1 MTTENFVGLVNQ
13 PNQASGQDVQ
23 TDAAGQSRA
32 RQALIR
38 RVWLVD
44 AYLWIALGINLAVI
58 AAEQYFGVLSGAT
71 VLMGEVPALLLALA
85 LILGGAALL
94 LNSWGDFMRYMA
106 TRTAAPKV
114 KPAVAARPAFAQDTP
129 SIEPGWTVRNTA
141 RQYRSSRIRN
151 IEGGIA

>member
-13 PNQASGQDVQ
+13 PNQSRGSETQ
-23 TDAAGQSRA
+23 TDAAEQSRD
-32 RQALIR
+32 RKQLIR

-44 AYLWIALGINLAVI
+44 AYLWIALGVNLAVI
-58 AAEQYFGVLSGAT
+58 ALENYFGVLSGAT

-85 LILGGAALL
+85 LIFGGAGLL
-94 LNSWGDFMRYMA
+94 MNSWGDFVRVVKE
-106 TRTAAPKV
+106 RAAVPEI
-114 KPAVAARPAFAQDTP
+114 KPAAAARPAFAQETP
-129 SIEPGWTVRNTA
+129 SIDPGWTVRNTP